1 MLEKWYACAKHR
13 EQSMVNESSQN
24 ESSLKENEQNKSTLA
39 VSDVT
44 VEYSGGK
51 LAVNNVSF
59 NLNSG
64 ENTALIGANGAGK
77 TSLMLALV
85 GVLPVKTGEIR
96 IVDSVV
102 DSVKG
107 VTVLSKQTLRDVR
120 ARVGLVFQNPD
131 DQLFMPSI
139 FEDIAF
145 GPRSFGCSEDET
157 NVRVNEVLDQLG
169 ISHLRDSSPLK
180 LSGGEKRLCAIAAVL
195 ATKPEVLLFD
205 EPTAFLDPRARRNLA
220 ALFENLPQ
228 GKLIATHDLAF
239 AEATC
244 TRVLLL
250 QEGRLI
256 ADGGQELFTDTQTLE
271 AAGL

>member
-1 MLEKWYACAKHR
+1 
-13 EQSMVNESSQN
+13 MVNESSQN
-24 ESSLKENEQNKSTLA
+24 ESALNKSMVNESTLA
-39 VSDVT
+39 VSDLT
-44 VEYSGGK
+44 VEYSDGK

-59 NLNSG
+59 NLNIG

-85 GVLPVKTGEIR
+85 GVLPVKTGVIR
-96 IVDSVV
+96 IVDSVK
-102 DSVKG
+102 DD
-107 VTVLSKQTLRDVR
+107 TVLSKQTLREVR

-195 ATKPEVLLFD
+195 ATKPETLLFD

-239 AEATC
+239 AGATC